1 MQKALLGVILA
12 AASPSFAHPQYID
25 HARTG
30 SDMSWMIFIAAALI
44 AAGLFIWR
52 RKGSL

>member
-1 MQKALLGVILA
+1 MKKALLGVILA
-12 AASPSFAHPQYID
+12 AASPSFAHPQFAD
-25 HARTG
+25 HAHSG

>member
-1 MQKALLGVILA
+1 MKKTLLGVILA
-12 AASPSFAHPQYID
+12 AASPSFAHPQFAD
-25 HARTG
+25 HAHSG
-30 SDMSWMIFIAAALI
+30 SDMSWIFFIAAALI

>member
-1 MQKALLGVILA
+1 MKKALLGVVLA
-12 AASPSFAHPQYID
+12 AASPSFAHPQFTD
-25 HARTG
+25 HAHSG
-30 SDMSWMIFIAAALI
+30 SDSSWMIFFAAAVI

>member
-1 MQKALLGVILA
+1 MKKALLGVILA
-12 AASPSFAHPQYID
+12 AASPSFSHPQYID
-25 HARTG
+25 HAHSG

-44 AAGLFIWR
+44 AAGLFMWR

>member
-1 MQKALLGVILA
+1 MKKALLGVILA

-25 HARTG
+25 HAHTG
-30 SDMSWMIFIAAALI
+30 SDMCWMIFIAAALM
-44 AAGLFIWR
+44 AVGLFMWR